1 MIMRVKR
8 KPKMISPENQV
19 LIKHCLAG
27 HRSAQE
33 TIYKKYVKAMY
44 HIAVRM
50 VPERQVAVDLTQDV
64 FMKVFEELGRFR
76 GESTLGAWIK
86 RITINTCLNHLR
98 IADRIKMDEL
108 NERQLLIPE
117 VESSVQKDIDMSKVH
132 EAIKELPD
140 GSRTVLNL
148 YLLEGYRHNEIAEI
162 LGITESTSK
171 TQYRRGRILL
181 QEKLKTVYYN
191 ED

>member
-1 MIMRVKR
+1 
-8 KPKMISPENQV
+8 
-19 LIKHCLAG
+19 
-27 HRSAQE
+27 
-33 TIYKKYVKAMY
+33 
-44 HIAVRM
+44 
-50 VPERQVAVDLTQDV
+50 
-64 FMKVFEELGRFR
+64 MKVFEELGGFR
-76 GESTLGAWIK
+76 GKSTLGAWIK

-98 IADRIKMDEL
+98 IADRLKMDEL

-117 VESSVQKDIDMSKVH
+117 AESSAPKDIDMSKIH
-132 EAIKELPD
+132 EAIKTLPD

-148 YLLEGYRHNEIAEI
+148 YLLEGYRHTEIAAI
-162 LGITESTSK
+162 LGISESTSK

>member
-1 MIMRVKR
+1 
-8 KPKMISPENQV
+8 MISPENQV

-27 HRSAQE
+27 QRSAQE
-33 TIYKKYVKAMY
+33 TIYKKYVRAMY

-50 VPERQVAVDLTQDV
+50 VPDREVATDLTQDV

-98 IADRIKMDEL
+98 TADRLKLDEL
-108 NERQLLIPE
+108 NEEQYRIPE
-117 VESSVQKDIDMSKVH
+117 LDKTTSKDIDMSRVH
-132 EAIKELPD
+132 QAIKELPD

-148 YLLEGYRHNEIAEI
+148 YLIEGYIHKEIRKI
-162 LGITESTSK
+162 YSI
-171 TQYRRGRILL
+171 QP
-181 QEKLKTVYYN
+181 
-191 ED
+191 